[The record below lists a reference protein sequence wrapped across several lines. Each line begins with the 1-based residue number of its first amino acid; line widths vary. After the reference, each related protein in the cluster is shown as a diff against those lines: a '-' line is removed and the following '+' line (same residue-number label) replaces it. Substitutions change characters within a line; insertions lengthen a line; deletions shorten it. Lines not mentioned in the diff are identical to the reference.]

1 MSESE
6 REVVSGGSE
15 QGDAQPDISL
25 NEPMSERDQM
35 TMASER
41 VQQLR
46 AENGR
51 LRREYQ
57 RAKRVEYGR
66 TAIGLAAVGVVAVGG
81 AALFPSVREVLLI
94 IGSIGLFSAV
104 LTRFLTPERFLPVDV
119 AEGIYDS
126 VDDTRGALVAELELV
141 GDARYVPTEGPGVR
155 LYVPQREAAS
165 LPDSA
170 DLQSTLVVP
179 EDDDRR
185 GVAFSPSGKTLFRE
199 FRRTLSG
206 SLGDT
211 PRSAARQ
218 LAEGASEG
226 LELVDSANVEVDTAG
241 RRVTMRFSGV
251 PFGAVD
257 RMDHPVVSFVG
268 VGLATGL
275 ETAVSVADARR
286 DGDES
291 VVTFTW
297 DGELETKGDESEPE
311 VDGEEADSD
320 EAETEQD
327 SDEAET
333 EPDSDEAGTEPEP

>member
-1 MSESE
+1 MSETE
-6 REVVSGGSE
+6 REVASGESE
-15 QGDAQPDISL
+15 QTDAQPDISL
-25 NEPMSERDQM
+25 DEPVSERDQM
-35 TMASER
+35 AMASER

-57 RAKRVEYGR
+57 HAKRVEYGR

-126 VDDTRGALVAELELV
+126 VDETRGALVAELELV
-141 GDARYVPTEGPGVR
+141 GDAQYVPTEGPGVR

-241 RRVTMRFSGV
+241 QRVTMRLSGV

-257 RMDHPVVSFVG
+257 RMDHPIVSFVG

-275 ETAVSVADARR
+275 QTAVSVADARR

-297 DGELETKGDESEPE
+297 DGELETERGD
-311 VDGEEADSD
+311 
-320 EAETEQD
+320 AETEVG
-327 SDEAET
+327 SDDDAT
-333 EPDSDEAGTEPEP
+333 EVGNDDDATPEGEPR

>member
-1 MSESE
+1 VSETE
-6 REVVSGGSE
+6 REVASGESE
-15 QGDAQPDISL
+15 QADSQPDISL
-25 NEPMSERDQM
+25 DEPMSERDQVA
-35 TMASER
+35 MASER

-57 RAKRVEYGR
+57 HAKRVEYGR

-94 IGSIGLFSAV
+94 IGSIGLFAAV

-126 VDDTRGALVAELELV
+126 VDETRGALVAELELV
-141 GDARYVPTEGPGVR
+141 GDPRYVPTEGPGVR
-155 LYVPQREAAS
+155 LYVPQREAAA
-165 LPDSA
+165 LPESA

-206 SLGDT
+206 SLGET

-226 LELVDSANVEVDTAG
+226 LELVDSAKVEVDTAG
-241 RRVTMRFSGV
+241 QRVTMRLSGV

-275 ETAVSVADARR
+275 GTAVSVADARR

-291 VVTFTW
+291 LVTFTW
-297 DGELETKGDESEPE
+297 DGELGGERDEDETDGDSEE
-311 VDGEEADSD
+311 DETDGDSD
-320 EAETEQD
+320 DDETT
-327 SDEAET
+327 ET
-333 EPDSDEAGTEPEP
+333 EP